1 MTTLL
6 YWVKSASELCYFMLN
21 IGYGR
26 NTNTMRYF
34 LGLDFSA
41 SHKLAIESWR
51 EKALPKLDKPVP
63 AANFHI
69 TLCFLGQI
77 SEHQLESIC
86 LQMDELDQNQ
96 ITLQLGQ
103 LGYFS
108 KPKVLFVAP
117 HSIPESLSSLAKV
130 TAKIAKNSHI
140 ELRHDEYIPHVTI
153 ARGLKIDPPSALFDL
168 DLKVKFENVHLFE
181 SVSGKHTAH
190 YPIRKSW
197 RLFPKLY

>member
-1 MTTLL
+1 
-6 YWVKSASELCYFMLN
+6 
-21 IGYGR
+21 
-26 NTNTMRYF
+26 MRYF

-51 EKALPKLDKPVP
+51 EKALLTLDKPVP

-77 SEHQLESIC
+77 SEHQLEAIC
-86 LQMDELDQNQ
+86 VQMDKLEQHQ
-96 ITLQLGQ
+96 FKIHLGQ

-117 HSIPESLSSLAKV
+117 HSIPEQLAILAKA
-130 TAKIAKNSHI
+130 TAKIAKNSHV

-153 ARGLKIDPPSALFDL
+153 ARGLKAEPPAALFDL
-168 DLKVKFENVHLFE
+168 DLKAKFEQVHLFE
-181 SVSGKHTAH
+181 SVSGKHSVH

-197 RLFPKLY
+197 PLYPKLF